1 MVKKIGGLLSEELL
15 TFVVT
20 ILKWTTRT

>member
-15 TFVVT
+15 TFVAT